1 MKKLKIISTMFWV
14 FAALLTNVMCV
25 HVAYSYSFMVC
36 GIENKGFSA
45 PASTAFLL
53 GIPYLIGIIISVGL
67 AIIFQNKSKERA

>member
-1 MKKLKIISTMFWV
+1 MI
-14 FAALLTNVMCV
+14 
-25 HVAYSYSFMVC
+25 C